1 MRMRTLLSL
10 ALLASPALAEP
21 VDNCATL
28 LGSISIEL
36 RFARQLPDDR
46 RTTFVCPKDTSS
58 LIGASKQRILN
69 SLGPPDAVGS
79 SDADSSDAAQSDASP
94 SDATS
99 PVDAEGGGGGA
110 SQGTKWS
117 YFFTS
122 KPAGERGPGI
132 PRLTFIFDDQQKL
145 GAVDCHLTR

>member
-1 MRMRTLLSL
+1 MHLRTLLSL
-10 ALLASPALAEP
+10 ALLASPAFAEP

-36 RFARQLPDDR
+36 RFARQLPDNR

-79 SDADSSDAAQSDASP
+79 SDGGGSQNVGGP
-94 SDATS
+94 NDATG
-99 PVDAEGGGGGA
+99 VADTGTL
-110 SQGTKWS
+110 GTKWS
-117 YFFTS
+117 YYFTS
-122 KPAGERGPGI
+122 KRAGERGPGI
-132 PRLTFIFDDQQKL
+132 PQLTFNFDGQQQV
-145 GAVDCHLTR
+145 GSIDCHRTH